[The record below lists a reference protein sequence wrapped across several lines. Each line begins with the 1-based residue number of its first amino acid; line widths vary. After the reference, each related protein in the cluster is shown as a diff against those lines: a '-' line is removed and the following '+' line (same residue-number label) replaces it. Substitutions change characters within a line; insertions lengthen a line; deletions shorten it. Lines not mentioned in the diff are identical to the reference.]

1 MRVTGEYEKLGDLQ
15 FFIPRPLP
23 PKDPPFAMDAAT
35 LHLYGEAMHSL
46 GRLNEMAHRIPDIER
61 FIKAYVMKE
70 ALLSSE
76 IEGIETTLA
85 EVFTTPLFSNKPNKE
100 TQLVLNYTQ
109 ALDVAYQMIAVEKLP
124 IVSRVILAAH
134 QALMSHGEGD
144 RASPGEYR
152 KQSVRVGNLV
162 PAPAPKVPTLI
173 ADLEKYIND
182 NQDLPPLIKTGLAHV
197 QFETIH
203 PFLDGNGRIGRL
215 LIVLMLIESHLLAV
229 PILYP
234 SYYFKKHHT
243 EYYQR
248 LDGVRKEGDF
258 EAWITY
264 YLNAIKESSDHAYS
278 RAKEIEALDAQIKK
292 QIEQDPLFQKIR
304 ATALQALEV
313 LFRSPIITVRA
324 LSEGIG
330 KAYNTADHLIQQF
343 MKAGVLREMEKKPR
357 GQCYRFEAYLTLL
370 ERD

>member
-1 MRVTGEYEKLGDLQ
+1 MRITGEYEKLGDVN
-15 FFIPRPLP
+15 FFIPYALP
-23 PKDPPFAMDAAT
+23 PKDPSFVMSAEMI
-35 LHLYGEAMHSL
+35 HLYGEAMHSL

-76 IEGIETTLA
+76 IEGIETTIT

-124 IVSRVILAAH
+124 IVSRVILATH
-134 QALMSHGEGD
+134 QTLMSSGEGD

-152 KQSVRVGNLV
+152 KQSVRVGNLI
-162 PAPAPKVPTLI
+162 PPPAPKVPILI
-173 ADLEKYIND
+173 TDLEKYINA
-182 NQDLPPLIKTGLAHV
+182 NQDLPPLIKTGLVHV

-215 LIVLMLIESHLLAV
+215 LIVLMLIESGLLSV

-234 SYYFKKHHT
+234 SFYFKKHHM

-248 LDGVRKEGDF
+248 LEAVRKEGDF
-258 EAWITY
+258 EGWITY
-264 YLNAIKESSDHAYS
+264 YLNAIKESSDHAYL
-278 RAKEIEALDAQIKK
+278 RAKEIEALEAKIKAQIG
-292 QIEQDPLFQKIR
+292 QDPLFQKMR
-304 ATALQALEV
+304 ATALQALDV

-324 LSEGIG
+324 LSEGIA

-343 MKAGVLREMEKKPR
+343 IKAGVLCEAEEKRR
-357 GQCYRFEAYLTLL
+357 GQCYRFEAYLHLL